1 MRIPL
6 LARPVL
12 LLATVK
18 VVATLAVLL
27 HDRKVPDGLH
37 LAYVLCF
44 GGAAALLFATGA
56 EDQRATSLGGFFLTV
71 ATAFCRSGLHPTG
84 AHGPWADLASG
95 VGALHVDCFM
105 PWFLWTFVR
114 VFPETQMP
122 RRLRRLLVYG
132 ARISGWSGGILFFAN
147 LLAATEPREPGL
159 GRLLVFL
166 TPESDFYY
174 PLLVL
179 LLLPLPPL
187 LLYKLRRTR
196 QEDGRRS
203 RFFGGA
209 LALSLSPALLELTA
223 EILSKRYLAAQHAS
237 PTLSGWAHGI
247 VAFFLLPLPFT
258 TAYAILAKRVL
269 PVRLIARRAIQ
280 YAFARYLS
288 YLLAAIPFA
297 ALGLYLYQNEKIREL
312 LTGSHILLF
321 LATALLGIAAQR
333 YRGRLLESIDR
344 RFFREQYDARQILTL
359 VVQRIRGTHGVRDL
373 AELLCRGIDQ
383 ALHLETIAVL
393 VEDPRSGNLSDPR
406 SRARKLDASS
416 ALAHRIASATDPLTV
431 DLEKPGSPLARLPE
445 ADRNWL
451 LDARFRLV
459 VPIVARDGSLLGL
472 IGLGEKKSGLP
483 FLKEDRKLLVDIA
496 SSAALGIELELK
508 QTWSSRSEE
517 DSLPGLTAEPTGSHP
532 QHPPENAKECLS
544 CGALYLPY
552 TVFCGNCSRRLEP
565 SIVPYVL
572 PGKFRFER
580 RLGAGGMGVVYRG
593 IDLGLGRAVAVKTL
607 KRVSPED
614 AMRLRREA
622 RTAAAVS
629 HRHLAA
635 VYGLETWQGTPLLIM
650 ELMEGGTLTQRIEK
664 GGLSARETVELGIAM
679 AEALEHL
686 HDADIL
692 HRDIKPSNIGYTR
705 GGVPK
710 LMDFGI
716 ARVLLDLRPERSES
730 AGDLDEEDSTILP
743 PSSIWDHSPTSVTLS
758 RQLVGTLSYLSPE
771 ALSSEPP
778 NISFDLWGLAVVLY
792 ECVLGRKLFAGMD
805 MKQTMT
811 RIRQGRVPDYEQ
823 SCPDLDPALGEFFRS
838 ALHRT
843 PSRRPGDA
851 HEMRLRLE
859 EVRKR
864 LRDIPRESSES
875 LPPAKSPKSPKS
887 SASSAS
893 SASFATP
900 ASDSTD

>member
-18 VVATLAVLL
+18 VVATLAILL
-27 HDRKVPDGLH
+27 HDHRVPDGLH
-37 LAYVLCF
+37 LAYILCF
-44 GGAAALLFATGA
+44 SSAAALLFTTGA
-56 EDQRATSLGGFFLTV
+56 EDLRATSLGGFFLTL
-71 ATAFCRSGLHPTG
+71 ATAFCRSGLSRTAGSHG
-84 AHGPWADLASG
+84 AWDDLASG
-95 VGALHVDCFM
+95 AGALHVDTFM

-114 VFPETQMP
+114 VFPEGQMP
-122 RRLRRLLVYG
+122 RRLRRLLGLG
-132 ARISGWSGGILFFAN
+132 ARISGWTGAVLFLAN
-147 LLAATEPREPGL
+147 LLAATEQREPGIA
-159 GRLLVFL
+159 RLLAL
-166 TPESDFYY
+166 LDPHSELYY
-174 PLLVL
+174 ALLVL

-187 LLYKLRRTR
+187 LLYKLRHT
-196 QEDGRRS
+196 QKDEGRRS

-209 LALSLSPALLELTA
+209 LVLALTPALVELTA
-223 EILSKRYLAAQHAS
+223 ELVSARYQAAQLRD
-237 PTLSGWAHGI
+237 PVLTGWVQGV
-247 VAFFLLPLPFT
+247 VALFLLPLPFT
-258 TAYAILAKRVL
+258 TAYAVLAQRVL
-269 PVRLIARRAIQ
+269 PVRLIARRALQ
-280 YAFARYLS
+280 YASARYLS
-288 YLLAAIPFA
+288 YFLAALPFL
-297 ALGLYLYQNEKIREL
+297 ALGFYVYDNKTEKIEDL

-321 LATALLGIAAQR
+321 LAIVLLGFAAQR

-373 AELLCRGIDQ
+373 ADLLCRGIDQ
-383 ALHLETIAVL
+383 ALHLQTIAVL
-393 VEDPRSGNLSDPR
+393 VEDPRSGNLADPR
-406 SRARKLDASS
+406 NRARKLDASS
-416 ALAHRIASATDPLTV
+416 ALAQRIASATDPLTV
-431 DLEKPGSPLARLPE
+431 DLDRPGSSLARLPE
-445 ADRNWL
+445 PDRHWL
-451 LDARFRLV
+451 LDSRFRLL

-472 IGLGEKKSGLP
+472 MGLGEKKSGLP

-496 SSAALGIELELK
+496 SSAALGIELEIK
-508 QTWSSRSEE
+508 QTWSTRSDD
-517 DSLPGLTAEPTGSHP
+517 DSLSILAAELTGPHHHP
-532 QHPPENAKECLS
+532 PQQPPENAKECLS

-593 IDLGLGRAVAVKTL
+593 VDLGLGRAVAVKTL
-607 KRVSPED
+607 KRVSPDD

-664 GGLSARETVELGIAM
+664 GRLAARETVDLGIAM

-686 HDADIL
+686 HEADIL

-716 ARVLLDLRPERSES
+716 ARVLLDLRPERSENVD
-730 AGDLDEEDSTILP
+730 DLDEEDSTALP
-743 PSSIWDHSPTSVTLS
+743 PTSIWDHSPTSVTLS

-771 ALSSEPP
+771 ALSSEAP
-778 NISFDLWGLAVVLY
+778 NTSFDLWGLAVVLY

-823 SCPDLDPALGEFFRS
+823 TCPDLDPAFGQFFRS

-843 PSRRPGDA
+843 PARRPGSARDF
-851 HEMRLRLE
+851 RQRLE
-859 EVRKR
+859 EVRGR
-864 LRDIPRESSES
+864 LRDLPAMPPESPEE
-875 LPPAKSPKSPKS
+875 PAR
-887 SASSAS
+887 
-893 SASFATP
+893 
-900 ASDSTD
+900 

>member
-6 LARPVL
+6 LVRPVL

-18 VVATLAVLL
+18 VVATLATLL
-27 HDRKVPDGLH
+27 HDRRVPDGLH

-44 GGAAALLFATGA
+44 SGAAALLFATGS
-56 EDQRATSLGGFFLTV
+56 EDLRATSLGGFFLTL
-71 ATAFCRSGLHPTG
+71 ATAFCRSTLDFAPG
-84 AHGPWADLASG
+84 AHGAWVDLAS
-95 VGALHVDCFM
+95 VAGALHVDSFM

-114 VFPETQMP
+114 VFPETPMP

-132 ARISGWSGGILFFAN
+132 ARISGWTGGILFAAN
-147 LLAATEPREPGL
+147 LLATTEQREPGIA
-159 GRLLVFL
+159 RLLAFFHPHAFL
-166 TPESDFYY
+166 YY
-174 PLLVL
+174 ALLVL
-179 LLLPLPPL
+179 LLLPLPGL
-187 LLYKLRRTR
+187 LVYKLRHT
-196 QEDGRRS
+196 QKDDGRRS
-203 RFFGGA
+203 RFFAGA
-209 LALSLSPALLELTA
+209 LALALTPALLELTA
-223 EILSKRYLAAQHAS
+223 ELSSPRYIAAQKGN
-237 PTLSGWAHGI
+237 PTLAGWAHGV
-247 VAFFLLPLPFT
+247 VALFLLPLPFT
-258 TAYAILAKRVL
+258 TAYAVLAQRVL
-269 PVRLIARRAIQ
+269 PVRLIARRALQ
-280 YAFARYLS
+280 YASARYLS
-288 YLLAAIPFA
+288 YLLAAIPFL
-297 ALGLYLYQNEKIREL
+297 ALGLYVNDNRSETVEEL
-312 LTGSHILLF
+312 LTGSRILLF
-321 LATALLGIAAQR
+321 LSTALLGIAAQR

-373 AELLCRGIDQ
+373 AELLCGGIDQ
-383 ALHLETIAVL
+383 ALHLQTIAVL
-393 VEDPRSGNLSDPR
+393 VEDPRSGNLADPR

-431 DLEKPGSPLARLPE
+431 DLDRPGSSLARLPE
-445 ADRNWL
+445 TDRHWL
-451 LDARFRLV
+451 LDSRFRLL
-459 VPIVARDGSLLGL
+459 VPIVARDGSLLGF

-496 SSAALGIELELK
+496 SSAALGIELEIK
-508 QTWSSRSEE
+508 QTWSSRADD
-517 DSLPGLTAEPTGSHP
+517 DSLGSLAAEPAGHHP
-532 QHPPENAKECLS
+532 AHSQQPPENAKECLS

-593 IDLGLGRAVAVKTL
+593 VDLGLGRAVAVKTL

-664 GGLSARETVELGIAM
+664 GRLSARETVELGIAM

-686 HDADIL
+686 HAADIL

-705 GGVPK
+705 SGVPK

-716 ARVLLDLRPERSES
+716 ARVLLDLRPERSEMS
-730 AGDLDEEDSTILP
+730 GGLDEEDSTILP
-743 PSSIWDHSPTSVTLS
+743 PTSIWDHSPTSVTLS

-771 ALSSEPP
+771 ALSSEAP
-778 NISFDLWGLAVVLY
+778 NTSFDLWGLAVVLY

-805 MKQTMT
+805 MKQTMA

-823 SCPDLDPALGEFFRS
+823 TCPDLDPALGQFFRA

-843 PSRRPGDA
+843 PARRPGSARDIR
-851 HEMRLRLE
+851 HRLE
-859 EVRKR
+859 EVRGR
-864 LRDIPRESSES
+864 LRD
-875 LPPAKSPKSPKS
+875 LPPGAEESPGDATS
-887 SASSAS
+887 S
-893 SASFATP
+893 
-900 ASDSTD
+900 

>member
-6 LARPVL
+6 LVRPVL

-18 VVATLAVLL
+18 VVATLAILL
-27 HDRKVPDGLH
+27 HDRRVPDGLH

-44 GGAAALLFATGA
+44 SGAAVLLFATSS
-56 EDQRATSLGGFFLTV
+56 DDLRATSLGGFFLTV
-71 ATAFCRSGLHPTG
+71 ATAFCRSALSQVPQS
-84 AHGPWADLASG
+84 HGPWADLASG
-95 VGALHVDCFM
+95 AGALHVDSFM

-122 RRLRRLLVYG
+122 RRLRRLIVYG
-132 ARISGWSGGILFFAN
+132 ARISAWTGGILFAAN
-147 LLAATEPREPGL
+147 LLAATEQREPGIA
-159 GRLLVFL
+159 RLLAL
-166 TPESDFYY
+166 LHHHASPYY
-174 PLLVL
+174 ALLVL
-179 LLLPLPPL
+179 LLLPLPGL
-187 LLYKLRRTR
+187 LVYKLRHT
-196 QEDGRRS
+196 QKDDGRRS
-203 RFFGGA
+203 RFFAGA
-209 LALSLSPALLELTA
+209 LALALTPALLELTA
-223 EILSKRYLAAQHAS
+223 ELSSPRYLAAQRGN
-237 PTLSGWAHGI
+237 PTLAGWAHGI
-247 VAFFLLPLPFT
+247 VALFLLPLPFT
-258 TAYAILAKRVL
+258 TAYAVLAQRVL
-269 PVRLIARRAIQ
+269 PVRLIARRALQ
-280 YAFARYLS
+280 YASARYLS
-288 YLLAAIPFA
+288 YGLAALPFL
-297 ALGLYLYQNEKIREL
+297 ALGLYIYDNRTERIADL
-312 LTGSHILLF
+312 LTGSRILLF
-321 LATALLGIAAQR
+321 LATVLLGFAAQR

-359 VVQRIRGTHGVRDL
+359 VVQRIRSTHGVRDL

-383 ALHLETIAVL
+383 ALHLHTIAVL
-393 VEDPRSGNLSDPR
+393 VEDPRSGNLADPLN
-406 SRARKLDASS
+406 RARKLDASS
-416 ALAHRIASATDPLTV
+416 ALAQRIASATDPLTV
-431 DLEKPGSPLARLPE
+431 DLDRPGSSLARLPE
-445 ADRNWL
+445 PDRHWL
-451 LDARFRLV
+451 LDSRFRLL

-496 SSAALGIELELK
+496 SSAALWIELEIK
-508 QTWSSRSEE
+508 QTWSSRPED
-517 DSLPGLTAEPTGSHP
+517 DSLGSLAELSGHHAAHS
-532 QHPPENAKECLS
+532 QQPPENAKECLS

-593 IDLGLGRAVAVKTL
+593 VDLGLGRAVAVKTL

-635 VYGLETWQGTPLLIM
+635 VYGLETWQGTPLLVM

-664 GGLSARETVELGIAM
+664 GGLAARETVELGIAM

-686 HDADIL
+686 HEADIL

-705 GGVPK
+705 SGVPK

-716 ARVLLDLRPERSES
+716 ARVLLDLRPERSEL
-730 AGDLDEEDSTILP
+730 GGGFDEEDSTVLP

-771 ALSSEPP
+771 ALSSEAP
-778 NISFDLWGLAVVLY
+778 NTSFDLWGLAVVLY

-805 MKQTMT
+805 MKQTMS

-823 SCPDLDPALGEFFRS
+823 TCPDLDPALGQFFRS

-843 PSRRPGDA
+843 PARRPGSARDV
-851 HEMRLRLE
+851 RLLLE
-859 EVRKR
+859 GVRRK
-864 LRDIPRESSES
+864 LRD
-875 LPPAKSPKSPKS
+875 LPPGAEGAPESP
-887 SASSAS
+887 
-893 SASFATP
+893 
-900 ASDSTD
+900 